1 MFLNAYNHPSDRIL
15 PQNNIFTEFLVELND
30 TSVEANEL
38 VSAKLRNS
46 QSSTTRR
53 ESSMSIDTPRIKDR
67 NVIFLLLTSSHTGNN
82 YSDKMA
88 GKLALLVEFLT
99 SLAKIAWYITIGIFK
114 LFAPIKKKDV
124 KNEIVLV
131 TGAGSGIGRLIALRY
146 ESLI

>member
-1 MFLNAYNHPSDRIL
+1 
-15 PQNNIFTEFLVELND
+15 
-30 TSVEANEL
+30 
-38 VSAKLRNS
+38 
-46 QSSTTRR
+46 
-53 ESSMSIDTPRIKDR
+53 MSIDTPRIKDR

-82 YSDKMA
+82 YSNKMA